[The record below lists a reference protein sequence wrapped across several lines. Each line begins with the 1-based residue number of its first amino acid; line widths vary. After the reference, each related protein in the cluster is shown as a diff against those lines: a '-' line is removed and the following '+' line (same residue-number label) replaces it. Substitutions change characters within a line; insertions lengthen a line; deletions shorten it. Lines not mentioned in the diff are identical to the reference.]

1 MNTQA
6 DFTALV
12 EPHRRELQV
21 HCYRM
26 TGSLDDSEE
35 LVQET
40 FLRAW
45 RRRETYAGRAPLRAW
60 LYRIATNACLDAIGK
75 RPKPTDEV
83 LWLQPYPDELL
94 EGLSDDGADPEDAV
108 VAKETIELAFMT
120 AIQHLPPRQRAVLI
134 LRGVLG
140 WSAKDTAELLDSSI
154 PSVNSALQR
163 ARRSMQE
170 RLPER
175 RLEWAPDADPTAA
188 ERELLDRYVEAT
200 ERADAN
206 GLKALMSEDSRFSMP
221 PEPGLWVGRD
231 TIVDAWIEG
240 GFGSAEFG
248 DMRCRLTRVNM
259 QPAVACYRRRPGSSE
274 YEPLAIDVL
283 HIQDGEIAEI
293 VTFEPK
299 LFPALGLPPTL

>member
-1 MNTQA
+1 MNTKA

-26 TGSLDDSEE
+26 TGSLEDSEE

-45 RRRETYAGRAPLRAW
+45 RRRETYAGRASLRAW

-75 RPKPTDEV
+75 RPKAADEI
-83 LWLQPYPDELL
+83 LWLEPYPDELL

-175 RLEWAPDADPTAA
+175 RLEWAPDQDASQA

-200 ERADAN
+200 ERADAHAV
-206 GLKALMSEDSRFSMP
+206 KELMSEDARFTMP
-221 PEPGLWVGRD
+221 PEPGLWEGAD
-231 TIVDAWIEG
+231 AIVDAWIEG
-240 GFGSAEFG
+240 GFGTAEFG
-248 DMRCRLTRVNM
+248 DLRCVLTRANL
-259 QPAVACYRRRPGSSE
+259 QAAVACYRKRPGGSE

-283 HIQDGEIAEI
+283 GIRDGEIAEI
-293 VTFEPK
+293 VTFPPK
-299 LFPALGLPPTL
+299 FFPALGLPPTL

>member
-6 DFTALV
+6 DFTAMV

-26 TGSLDDSEE
+26 TGSLEDSEE

-75 RPKPTDEV
+75 RPKPTDEI
-83 LWLQPYPDELL
+83 LWLEPYPDDLL
-94 EGLSDDGADPEDAV
+94 EGLSDDGTDPEEAV

-170 RLPER
+170 LLPER
-175 RLEWAPDADPTAA
+175 RLEWAPDADPTAE
-188 ERELLDRYVEAT
+188 ERALLDRYVEAT
-200 ERADAN
+200 ERADAHSV
-206 GLKALMSEDSRFSMP
+206 KALMSADARFSMP

-231 TIVDAWIEG
+231 AIVDIWVEG
-240 GFGSAEFG
+240 GFGTAEFG
-248 DMRCRLTRVNM
+248 DLRCTVTRSNM
-259 QPAVACYRRRPGSSE
+259 QPAVACYNRRPGHSE
-274 YEPLAIDVL
+274 YEPLAVDVL
-283 HIQDGEIAEI
+283 RIEEGEIAEI
-293 VTFEPK
+293 VTFHPK
-299 LFPALGLPPTL
+299 FFPALGLPPTL

>member
-75 RPKPTDEV
+75 RPKPADEI

-175 RLEWAPDADPTAA
+175 RLEWAPDTDPTAA
-188 ERELLDRYVEAT
+188 ERELLERYVEAT

-206 GLKALMSEDSRFSMP
+206 GVKELMSEDSRFSMP

-231 TIVDAWIEG
+231 TIVEAWLEG
-240 GFGSAEFG
+240 GFGTGDFG
-248 DMRCRLTRVNM
+248 DLRCVLTRSNM
-259 QPAVACYRRRPGSSE
+259 QPAVACYVKRPGGSA
-274 YEPLAIDVL
+274 YEPMAIDVL
-283 HIQDGEIAEI
+283 HIEEGEIAEI
-293 VTFEPK
+293 VTFAPRF
-299 LFPALGLPPTL
+299 FPALGLPATL